1 MVKLDLQNNKFLR
14 QFETL
19 VNGHLARV
27 EYAEQEKK
35 IFLTKLIIPQEIN
48 SLQFEQL
55 FIKSVLEFL
64 SEKNYKVVP
73 TSPRIAGFVKKNK
86 IFKSLLPVGIKL

>member
-73 TSPRIAGFVKKNK
+73 TSPRIAGFVKKN
-86 IFKSLLPVGIKL
+86 